1 MNPVN
6 SYNYDPFDSLRS
18 EYDPSN
24 SPSITGRS
32 LEEIPRPL
40 SSVSHFLQ
48 EKHTETTS
56 KDETI
61 KIERYEPQSSI
72 TASDVFTKASSP
84 EPEDTDSG
92 KIDLYK
98 RMLLKTRHIHL
109 ENQRLM
115 RRSPQNGRKGDKKK
129 DGEGRILSLNS
140 FAVQKGALT
149 DGKPTGEQAPSL
161 TSKNNF
167 INFCVSS
174 FGKIGGAVIMNGIQ
188 QPDKPGCN
196 GVVMGMVP
204 DKNHMPACKFISPKN
219 LDVIKANQTLEV
231 FLKVR
236 NIILGVFTN
245 PKNTYLQGPVQLDP
259 DTKSVLGHTHVVV
272 QQIDCLESINI
283 PDPTM
288 FIFFKGIDNAAKDDV
303 VSVKIEGGL
312 PKGFFRISSVTT
324 AGNHQP
330 ISSPV
335 AQRSSFDDG
344 AFFSDP

>member
-1 MNPVN
+1 MGVV
-6 SYNYDPFDSLRS
+6 
-18 EYDPSN
+18 
-24 SPSITGRS
+24 
-32 LEEIPRPL
+32 PRPL
-40 SSVSHFLQ
+40 SSVSYFLQ

-167 INFCVSS
+167 VSTFFKKKKSLEHGKLFSDVLHLCFQINFCVSS

-196 GVVMGMVP
+196 GVVMGMVRF
-204 DKNHMPACKFISPKN
+204 C
-219 LDVIKANQTLEV
+219 
-231 FLKVR
+231 
-236 NIILGVFTN
+236 
-245 PKNTYLQGPVQLDP
+245 
-259 DTKSVLGHTHVVV
+259 
-272 QQIDCLESINI
+272 
-283 PDPTM
+283 
-288 FIFFKGIDNAAKDDV
+288 
-303 VSVKIEGGL
+303 
-312 PKGFFRISSVTT
+312 
-324 AGNHQP
+324 
-330 ISSPV
+330 
-335 AQRSSFDDG
+335 
-344 AFFSDP
+344 